1 MAIKNKYSDILYLP
15 HHVSATHPQMPM
27 SDRAAQFSPFAAL
40 SGFGSAVTEAGRL
53 VDGRVELS
61 VDVREALDMRLAIL
75 RDCAGL
81 APKCYFTYFVADE
94 KKEGGAYLTCRGV
107 VKKVD
112 EVARLVILKDDTKL
126 PIDDIVDISG
136 DVFSKVEQ

>member
-75 RDCAGL
+75 RDCESFV
-81 APKCYFTYFVADE
+81 PECCFTYFVADE